1 MGQLV
6 AESVAIG
13 NLESTSFLMSG
24 PIGAFYGFSDNTC
37 VSGLGTY
44 RLLAGSEVKGQWPY
58 TWVSTTCMFVENVHK
73 HGFPTVIPC
82 YFNIMIYSFTPL
94 PLIHSLPLLFLLLSP
109 SHKIDPSR
117 HVSSTP
123 SS

>member
-24 PIGAFYGFSDNTC
+24 PIGAFYGFSDNAC

-44 RLLAGSEVKGQWPY
+44 RLLAGSEVKGQ
-58 TWVSTTCMFVENVHK
+58 
-73 HGFPTVIPC
+73 
-82 YFNIMIYSFTPL
+82 
-94 PLIHSLPLLFLLLSP
+94 
-109 SHKIDPSR
+109 
-117 HVSSTP
+117 
-123 SS
+123 